1 MCTEW
6 TCNLHSDKFFV
17 LPTRIIDYD
26 TKKRV
31 RTRCWWGGINRWT
44 TTLHSAEES
53 NIWWQMSCAC
63 VRSCWPL
70 IGRGNKSAVLFYTND
85 WTTSRLSITDIS
97 IVLEVVSVG
106 ISGWLYHEISISHL
120 EWSRIVL
127 ANITS
132 SVSIEYRHS
141 HQPWMYKISR
151 TLDLISQSLE
161 GVFGDWKFCRKGMR
175 LSISYDCTY
184 CADDVNK
191 IQAPK
196 NMQCLSVTS
205 FWTISNLISMK
216 NSATMKFFFLIFEF
230 SV

>member
-1 MCTEW
+1 
-6 TCNLHSDKFFV
+6 
-17 LPTRIIDYD
+17 
-26 TKKRV
+26 
-31 RTRCWWGGINRWT
+31 
-44 TTLHSAEES
+44 
-53 NIWWQMSCAC
+53 MSCAC

-132 SVSIEYRHS
+132 SVSIEYRLS

-151 TLDLISQSLE
+151 TLELISQSLE
-161 GVFGDWKFCRKGMR
+161 GVFGDWKFCGKAMR
-175 LSISYDCTY
+175 SSVSYDYAY

-216 NSATMKFFFLIFEF
+216 NSATMLVLHMLVEF